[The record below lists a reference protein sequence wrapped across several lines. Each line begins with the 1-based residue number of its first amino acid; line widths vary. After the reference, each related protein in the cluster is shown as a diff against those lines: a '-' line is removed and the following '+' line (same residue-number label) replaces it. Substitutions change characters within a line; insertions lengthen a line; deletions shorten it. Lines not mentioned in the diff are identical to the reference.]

1 MRISRKPIID
11 PAKVILSLIRFL
23 LQNRRAFEGRSRK
36 EKRKSKN
43 ENSTQI
49 EIITNEIIEIKKL
62 IGRNK

>member
-36 EKRKSKN
+36 EKRKLRN
-43 ENSTQI
+43 ENSAQI